1 MKIEKALFINK
12 ISDLQSSLAY
22 DRLYYGHEFCEYLL
36 PSENE
41 FKHILDFVIA
51 NNLPFTFVT
60 PTISNDKI
68 SFLEKLIDIAIEK
81 VNLLNKFE
89 IAVNDFGV
97 LSLIRQKSIS
107 NTVISA
113 GRLMTK
119 QKRDPRIKHLTSLNE
134 SAKKYYMN
142 FALDSSNCL
151 AFIRDLKI
159 KRFELDNVLQ
169 GISRQS
175 EIVSSLY
182 IPYCYISTTKLCFI
196 AQADTEKRYLRKKSK
211 CFAECFN
218 YDVYMKNDKMKRDL
232 YLKGNT
238 IFYRNDVVPQ
248 NLQNYYIDRIVNN
261 ESLLK

>member
-12 ISDLQSSLAY
+12 INDLQSSLFY

-51 NNLPFTFVT
+51 KNLPFTFVT

-68 SFLEKLIDIAIEK
+68 GFLEKLIDIAIEK
-81 VNLLNKFE
+81 VSLLNKFE
-89 IAVNDFGV
+89 IVVNDFGV
-97 LSLIRQKSIS
+97 LSIIGQRNIS

-119 QKRDPRIKHLTSLNE
+119 QKRDPRIKYLTSLTE

-142 FALDSSNCL
+142 FAMDSSSCL
-151 AFIRDLKI
+151 AFIRDFKI

-169 GISRQS
+169 GILRQS
-175 EIVSSLY
+175 EIRSSLY
-182 IPYCYISTTKLCFI
+182 MPYCYISTTKLCFI
-196 AQADTEKRYLRKKSK
+196 AQADREERYLRKK
-211 CFAECFN
+211 AN
-218 YDVYMKNDKMKRDL
+218 VR
-232 YLKGNT
+232 
-238 IFYRNDVVPQ
+238 Q
-248 NLQNYYIDRIVNN
+248 NVLIMMFI
-261 ESLLK
+261 